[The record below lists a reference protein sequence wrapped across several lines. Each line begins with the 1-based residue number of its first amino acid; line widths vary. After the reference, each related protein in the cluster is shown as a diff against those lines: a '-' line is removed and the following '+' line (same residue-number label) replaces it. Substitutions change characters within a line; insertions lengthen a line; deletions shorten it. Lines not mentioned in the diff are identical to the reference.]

1 MIPDLHRRV
10 LATLPGSNFPA
21 EVPHMINVNDL
32 IKRRAAPVL
41 FRPHRSFFRGLL
53 AAAPAG
59 ISPRMAHLIAEYR
72 RCAETLAAIEYA
84 TDAVAWDAVGDLESR
99 ALEALLDQRPAN
111 MAEYHTK
118 FEALIPATENDT
130 EFYVLRVLAADAREL
145 AEAAR

>member
-1 MIPDLHRRV
+1 MID
-10 LATLPGSNFPA
+10 
-21 EVPHMINVNDL
+21 VNDL
-32 IKRRAAPVL
+32 IKRRAMPVL
-41 FRPHRSFFRGLL
+41 FRPRRSFFRGLS
-53 AAAPAG
+53 AVGTAPAG

-72 RCAETLAAIEYA
+72 RCAEALAATDYA
-84 TDAVAWDAVGDLESR
+84 TDPVVWDAAGDLESR

-111 MAEYHTK
+111 MAEYHAK